1 MTDAEFLDYLE
12 QEVLP
17 TAHTPDGFRTPVCI
31 LEYADRERM
40 YELAGTNIKM
50 SDKPLFDVDASSVQ
64 RYITTARNIILRRVT
79 EKLTK

>member
-17 TAHTPDGFRTPVCI
+17 TAHSPDGFRTPVCMMK
-31 LEYADRERM
+31 YADRERM
-40 YELAGTNIKM
+40 YEMSGTNLAM
-50 SDKPLFDVDASSVQ
+50 SKNPLFDVGVHEVQ